1 MFRGCKNLGASA
13 IRRPLTCPLSA
24 EWPGA
29 LAQRCGADVVE
40 VDLTYQVSKTFESQR
55 HIMTLADLYN
65 TKEGEEVVVHR
76 SSWRKQGEQINGLH
90 GMRLSLSLSLSLSVR
105 VYVCAFV

>member
-1 MFRGCKNLGASA
+1 M
-13 IRRPLTCPLSA
+13 
-24 EWPGA
+24 
-29 LAQRCGADVVE
+29 VE

-76 SSWRKQGEQINGLH
+76 SSWRKQGEQMNGLH
-90 GMRLSLSLSLSLSVR
+90 GMRLSLSLSLPLCVR
-105 VYVCAFV
+105 VCMYVCMYVCACV